1 MADTSFLEA
10 SWAML
15 FDKDPQSIPNG
26 EIPIKAI
33 TKKGLEYAISHDD
46 LILYRLGHST
56 ILMGLEGRFWLF
68 DPIFSERASPFQ
80 WIGPKRF
87 HPTPIDI
94 ENLPPLAGVIIS
106 HNHYD
111 HLDEESIKALADKTE
126 RFYIPLGNK
135 EFLKDWGVGV
145 DKIYEMG
152 WWDSLKDQDTTIIGT
167 PTQHF
172 SGRSLSDRNET
183 LWMSWVLQT
192 DQHSIYFSGDSGYFD
207 GFKEIGKRY
216 GPFDVTMME
225 NGAYNVLWPDVHMRP
240 KETVQAHID
249 LNGKLLLP
257 IHNGTF
263 DLSTHA
269 WQDPLMKVRKYAE
282 EMDVELATPII
293 GERVVVEIDHS
304 YSTAWWEKVVHSQ

>member
-1 MADTSFLEA
+1 MPSSKLCGLLLLVHLYTKLTSLQSWQVSVKRILAITIGILFLSGCCSVNKEEYSDLPYYSDGQFRNKKSMADTSFLEA

-111 HLDEESIKALADKTE
+111 HLDEESIKALADKTD

-192 DQHSIYFSGDSGYFD
+192 DQ
-207 GFKEIGKRY
+207 
-216 GPFDVTMME
+216 
-225 NGAYNVLWPDVHMRP
+225 
-240 KETVQAHID
+240 
-249 LNGKLLLP
+249 
-257 IHNGTF
+257 
-263 DLSTHA
+263 
-269 WQDPLMKVRKYAE
+269 
-282 EMDVELATPII
+282 
-293 GERVVVEIDHS
+293 
-304 YSTAWWEKVVHSQ
+304 